1 MTSTKL
7 TQGLNDRPKGET
19 IAQTGAGLPDDTS
32 RAPDIND
39 EEAARIE
46 QKIRAMGTKGA
57 DQNRQA
63 LESEVQQDIELPL
76 KGSA

>member
-19 IAQTGAGLPDDTS
+19 IAQTGEGLPDDTG
-32 RAPDIND
+32 RTPDISD

-46 QKIRAMGTKGA
+46 QKIRSIGSEGSEQAH
-57 DQNRQA
+57 DQLSA
-63 LESEVQQDIELPL
+63 EVQQDIDLPL